1 MKSTALLVI
10 AALMPA
16 TVTAKAPPK
25 WQDFAA
31 CAAAYR
37 VNAAISDPGRSAS
50 MKAQISE
57 TGDDYETAAIARY
70 KAASKADDAKAKAA
84 VQAYAASRMPALRRQ
99 KREQVEKFIDAC
111 PQTEE

>member
-1 MKSTALLVI
+1 MKRVLPMMLLALALPVS
-10 AALMPA
+10 AAPKPDW
-16 TVTAKAPPK
+16 KA
-25 WQDFAA
+25 FAA

-37 VNAAISDPGRSAS
+37 VNAAIADPSRSTS

-57 TGDDYETAAIARY
+57 TGDDYETAAVARY
-70 KAASKADDAKAKAA
+70 KTSVKADDAAAKAT
-84 VQAYAASRMPALRRQ
+84 VHAYAEARKPAFARQ